1 MVKRRT
7 PHKIFACKRGLSKF
21 HLTPTHHPLC
31 LCCLSSLF
39 RMISEKWNAAVS
51 LGQLFLAAVAI
62 SPYWWAGHWDDRLLI
77 HSMGEQQTPSTRRA
91 VTSWIKSLPGVY
103 LLIISI
109 SFYIHIPREGKQRSY
124 CIGFFFC
131 CKRLTLECNK
141 SVQLAMSSIAKI
153 IIIPTSNHSTLI
165 YEAPSMCQA
174 MC

>member
-1 MVKRRT
+1 M
-7 PHKIFACKRGLSKF
+7 
-21 HLTPTHHPLC
+21 
-31 LCCLSSLF
+31 
-39 RMISEKWNAAVS
+39 
-51 LGQLFLAAVAI
+51 
-62 SPYWWAGHWDDRLLI
+62 LI

-131 CKRLTLECNK
+131 CKQLTLECNK
-141 SVQLAMSSIAKI
+141 SMQLAMSSIAKI

-165 YEAPSMCQA
+165 YEAPSSMCQA
-174 MC
+174 MCYKHYGGENGYGTLPHQSLESSRRGRKKDTEWKSL